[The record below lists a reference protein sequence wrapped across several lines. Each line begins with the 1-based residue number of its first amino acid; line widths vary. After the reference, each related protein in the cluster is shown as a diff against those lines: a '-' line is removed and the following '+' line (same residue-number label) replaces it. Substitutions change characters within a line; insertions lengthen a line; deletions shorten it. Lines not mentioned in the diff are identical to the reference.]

1 MKSWLTAQKTEM
13 MLQTAHRFYIGDSRL
28 GIDLPKES
36 VDMIVTSPPYPMI
49 EMWDDVFFHMNPRIK
64 ELLLGGKAWS
74 SFELMHCELD
84 KVWDEAVRL
93 LRPGGFLCINIGDAV
108 RTIGESFRLYPNHSR
123 LQKKCLSLGLD
134 PLPTVVWRKPSN
146 SPTKFMGSGMLPT
159 GAYVTL
165 EHEYILIFRKKE
177 KRRFASAEDRALRQ
191 ASALFWEERN
201 IFFSDIWEII
211 GTKQDLKFPEA
222 RKRSAA
228 FPLEI
233 PLRLI
238 LMYSVMGDL
247 VLDPFV
253 GTGTTSVAALAA
265 GRNSIGVD
273 ISAAMV
279 KVAEKALESSLIVAQ
294 RCSSGRLQRHL
305 EFISTYREKGKMP
318 KYTNEFYGFP
328 VVARQE
334 KRLLVPFPRSLTII
348 GEHHF
353 LAEYV
358 YHFEEARNASKGEHS
373 G

>member
-1 MKSWLTAQKTEM
+1 MKSRITALKIETM
-13 MLQTAHRFYIGDSRL
+13 FQTAHRFYIGDSRL
-28 GIDLPKES
+28 GIGLPEGS
-36 VDMIVTSPPYPMI
+36 VDLIVTSPPYPMI
-49 EMWDDVFFHMNPRIK
+49 KMWDDVFCQMNPRIR
-64 ELLLGGKAWS
+64 ELLLGGEAWS
-74 SFELMHCELD
+74 AFELMHSELD
-84 KVWDEAVRL
+84 KVWEEAVRL

-108 RTIGESFRLYPNHSR
+108 RTIGESFRLYPNHTR

-134 PLPTVVWRKPSN
+134 PLPAVVWRKPSN
-146 SPTKFMGSGMLPT
+146 SPNKFMGSGMLPT

-165 EHEYILIFRKKE
+165 EHEYILIFRKKK
-177 KRRFASAEDRALRQ
+177 KRRFASAEDRALRE

-201 IFFSDIWEII
+201 VFFSDIWEVI
-211 GTKQDLKFPEA
+211 GTRQDLKFPEA

-238 LMYSVMGDL
+238 LMFSVMGDM
-247 VLDPFV
+247 VFDPFV

-273 ISAAMV
+273 ISLAMV
-279 KVAEKALESSLIVAQ
+279 KVAEKALESSLTAAQ
-294 RCSSGRLQRHL
+294 QFSSGRLQKHL
-305 EFISTYREKGKMP
+305 EFISAYQEKGKMP

-334 KRLLVPFPRSLTII
+334 KKLLVPFPRSLTKI

-353 LAEYV
+353 QAEYV
-358 YHFEEARNASKGEHS
+358 YLKKGKYEDAF
-373 G
+373 